1 MATVKVSFNL
11 PEPVVA
17 ALKQL
22 AKERNTTV
30 TEVVRNSISNEVF
43 LDRQVR
49 TEGAK
54 VLIETPDRK
63 YREVVFPDMLRP
75 TV

>member
-11 PEPVVA
+11 PETVVT

-22 AKERNTTV
+22 ANERNTTV
-30 TEVVRNSISNEVF
+30 TEVVRNSISNEMF

-54 VLIETPDRK
+54 VLIETPDHK
-63 YREVVFPDMLRP
+63 FREVVFPGMLRH

>member
-22 AKERNTTV
+22 ARDRNTTV
-30 TEVVRNSISNEVF
+30 TEVVRNSISNEMF

-49 TEGAK
+49 TSRNK

-63 YREVVFPDMLRP
+63 FREVVFPDVLRP